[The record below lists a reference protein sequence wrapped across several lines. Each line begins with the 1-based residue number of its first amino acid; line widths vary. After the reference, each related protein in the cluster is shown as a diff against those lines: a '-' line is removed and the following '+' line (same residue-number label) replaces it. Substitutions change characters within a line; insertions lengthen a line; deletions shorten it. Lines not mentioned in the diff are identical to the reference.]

1 MSPNHAAALL
11 LALVFGTTPVEG
23 LADTSPVLVI
33 HGGAGTLS
41 REEMT
46 AEREEAFRSALRCST
61 APGGCSAVE
70 LRYDELDVLDD
81 GGTAMDAVIEAIAL
95 MENDPLFNAGRGA
108 VFTHD
113 GRNEMDAAVMD
124 GATRDAGA
132 VTGVRLVRNPVRLAR
147 EVMTASPHVMLSGA
161 GAEEF
166 ARARKLE
173 MRPPEYFYVDRRWR
187 QLQRALDEEAAAPDD
202 ADRIGTVGA
211 VALDRFG
218 NLAAGTSTGGMTN
231 KRWGRVG
238 DSPIIGAGTY
248 ASNDSCAVSA
258 TGHGEYFIRA
268 VAAHDICARVR
279 YEGLSVAD
287 AARSVVLGELT
298 RLGGDGGVIVLG
310 PDGDFAMVFN
320 TSGMYRGVRAGD
332 APGRVAIFADED

>member
-1 MSPNHAAALL
+1 MNCKHAAALL
-11 LALVFGTTPVEG
+11 LALISGAMPVASV
-23 LADTSPVLVI
+23 ADAGPVLVI

-46 AEREEAFRSALRCST
+46 DEREEAFRSALH
-61 APGGCSAVE
+61 AALDKGFDILDEGGPA
-70 LRYDELDVLDD
+70 L
-81 GGTAMDAVIEAIAL
+81 DAVIEAIAL
-95 MENDPLFNAGRGA
+95 MEDDPLFNAGRGA
-108 VFTHD
+108 VFTHE

-132 VTGVRLVRNPVRLAR
+132 VAGVRLVRNPIRLAR

-161 GAEEF
+161 GAEDF
-166 ARARKLE
+166 ARARQLE
-173 MRPPEYFYVDRRWR
+173 LQPPEYFRVERRWR
-187 QLQRALDEEAAAPDD
+187 QLQRALDEEAAARDD
-202 ADRIGTVGA
+202 GDRIGTVGA

-238 DSPIIGAGTY
+238 DSPVIGAGTY

-268 VAAHDICARVR
+268 VVAHDICARVR
-279 YEGLSVAD
+279 YGGSSVVD
-287 AARSVVLGELT
+287 AARSVVLDELT

-320 TSGMYRGVRAGD
+320 TSGMYRGVRAGGG
-332 APGRVAIFADED
+332 PGRVAIFADED

>member
-1 MSPNHAAALL
+1 MKATLPAALV
-11 LALVFGTTPVEG
+11 LAVVVGTTPGTG
-23 LADTSPVLVI
+23 LAEGGPVLVI

-46 AEREEAFRSALRCST
+46 ADREDAFRSALQ
-61 APGGCSAVE
+61 AA
-70 LRYDELDVLDD
+70 LDAGFRILDD
-81 GGTAMDAVIEAIAL
+81 DGTAMDAVVEAIAL
-95 MENDPLFNAGRGA
+95 MEDDPLFNAGRGA
-108 VFTHD
+108 VFTHE

-132 VTGVRLVRNPVRLAR
+132 VAGVRLVRNPIRLAR
-147 EVMTASPHVMLSGA
+147 EVMTASPHVMLSGP

-166 ARARKLE
+166 ALARNLD
-173 MRPPEYFYVDRRWR
+173 MRPPAYFYSEGRWQ
-187 QLQRALDEEAAAPDD
+187 QLQRVREEEARPDAA

-211 VALDRFG
+211 VALDRHG

-268 VAAHDICARVR
+268 VVAHDICARVR
-279 YEGLSVAD
+279 YEGSPVAD
-287 AARSVVLGELT
+287 AARSVVLDELT

-320 TSGMYRGVRAGD
+320 TSGMYRGVRVGGG
-332 APGRVAIFADED
+332 PGRVAIFADED

>member
-11 LALVFGTTPVEG
+11 LALVFGTTPFEG

-46 AEREEAFRSALRCST
+46 AEREEAFRSALR
-61 APGGCSAVE
+61 AALDAGF
-70 LRYDELDVLDD
+70 DVLDD

>member
-1 MSPNHAAALL
+1 MPMKPSHAAALA
-11 LALVFGTTPVEG
+11 LALVIGTTPADG
-23 LADTSPVLVI
+23 LADTIPVLVI

-41 REEMT
+41 REDMT
-46 AEREEAFRSALRCST
+46 AEREEAFRTALQ
-61 APGGCSAVE
+61 AA
-70 LRYDELDVLDD
+70 LDAGFEILD
-81 GGTAMDAVIEAIAL
+81 GGGAAMDAVIESIAL
-95 MENDPLFNAGRGA
+95 MEDDPLFNAGRGA
-108 VFTHD
+108 VFTHE

-132 VTGVRLVRNPVRLAR
+132 VAGVRLVRNPVRLAR

-166 ARARKLE
+166 ARARELE
-173 MRPPEYFYVDRRWR
+173 MRPPEYFRVDRRWR
-187 QLQRALDEEAAAPDD
+187 QLQRALEGEARARDD
-202 ADRIGTVGA
+202 VDLIGTVGA

-268 VAAHDICARVR
+268 VVAHDICARVR
-279 YEGLSVAD
+279 YEELSVAD
-287 AARSVVLGELT
+287 AAQSVILGELP
-298 RLGGDGGVIVLG
+298 RLGGAGGVIVLG

-320 TSGMYRGVRAGD
+320 TSGMYRGVRIGD
-332 APGRVAIFADED
+332 GRGRVAIFADED

>member
-1 MSPNHAAALL
+1 MPMKPSHAAALA
-11 LALVFGTTPVEG
+11 LALVIGTTPAVG
-23 LADTSPVLVI
+23 LADTIPVLVI

-41 REEMT
+41 REDMT
-46 AEREEAFRSALRCST
+46 AEREEAFRTALQ
-61 APGGCSAVE
+61 AA
-70 LRYDELDVLDD
+70 LDAGFEILD
-81 GGTAMDAVIEAIAL
+81 GGGAAMDAVIESIAL
-95 MENDPLFNAGRGA
+95 MEDDPLFNAGRGA
-108 VFTHD
+108 VFTHE

-132 VTGVRLVRNPVRLAR
+132 VAGVRLVRNPVRLAR

-166 ARARKLE
+166 ARARELE
-173 MRPPEYFYVDRRWR
+173 MRPPEYFRVDRRWR
-187 QLQRALDEEAAAPDD
+187 QLQRALEGEARARDD
-202 ADRIGTVGA
+202 VDLIGTVGA

-268 VAAHDICARVR
+268 VVAHDICARVR
-279 YEGLSVAD
+279 YEELSVAD
-287 AARSVVLGELT
+287 AAQSVILGELP
-298 RLGGDGGVIVLG
+298 RLGGAGGVIVLG

-320 TSGMYRGVRAGD
+320 TSGMYRGVRIGD
-332 APGRVAIFADED
+332 GRGRVAIFADED